1 MTSELFENWIET
13 ELIKS
18 IPKGYTIIMDNAAF
32 HRKNRLEDLAQM
44 HGFKLL
50 FLPAYSP
57 DFNPIEKTWANL
69 KRALVDI
76 LPYVENLESGIYN
89 YFALN
94 GS

>member
-1 MTSELFENWIET
+1 MTGKLFENWIET

-32 HRKNRLEDLAQM
+32 HRKNKLEELAQK

-50 FLPAYSP
+50 FLSAYSP

-69 KRALVDI
+69 KKALIDI
-76 LPYVENLESGIYN
+76 LLYIENLETGIYN
-89 YFALN
+89 YFAFYN
-94 GS
+94 S